1 MRRRRGLNF
10 ARKRRNMSA
19 YVVKEVCSWLLHIM
33 VAVLMALIL
42 VFCVGMRTSVIGV
55 SMEKALYSGQQVLVN
70 RLSYLFF
77 GPAEGDIIVF
87 TPNGNRNT
95 HFYIKRVVAVPG
107 DSVCIKDGKLYVN
120 NTIVDYGY
128 DKIFTRQLQ
137 AQGVAGDVFFGIS
150 TSGNSK
156 NIVDALPICKEKG
169 ITTIALTG
177 MKSCKMDDFDIVI
190 KVPSAETP
198 RIQECQTL
206 IGHIICCIV
215 EENIFGEEYNK

>member
-1 MRRRRGLNF
+1 MESIDIVRKQVAESERVKAELSKNEEVIAAIAKAADVCTEAYRRGNKTMF
-10 ARKRRNMSA
+10 VSKFYFDRPGIPS
-19 YVVKEVCSWLLHIM
+19 I
-33 VAVLMALIL
+33 ALTTD
-42 VFCVGMRTSVIGV
+42 TSVIT
-55 SMEKALYSGQQVLVN
+55 A
-70 RLSYLFF
+70 
-77 GPAEGDIIVF
+77 I
-87 TPNGNRNT
+87 GN
-95 HFYIKRVVAVPG
+95 
-107 DSVCIKDGKLYVN
+107 
-120 NTIVDYGY
+120 DYGY
-128 DKIFTRQLQ
+128 DKIFARQLQ
-137 AQGVAGDVFFGIS
+137 AQGVAGDVFIGIS

>member
-19 YVVKEVCSWLLHIM
+19 YVVKEIFSWLLHI
-33 VAVLMALIL
+33 VIAILLALIL

-55 SMEKALYSGQQVLVN
+55 SMEKTLYSGQQVLVN

-120 NTIVDYGY
+120 NTSVDYGY
-128 DKIFTRQLQ
+128 DKIMD
-137 AQGVAGDVFFGIS
+137 AGIAEDSFILEDDEYFVMGDNCNNS
-150 TSGNSK
+150 EDSRSGNIGPVSREM
-156 NIVDALPICKEKG
+156 IEGRAWFALG
-169 ITTIALTG
+169 NDVSFSG
-177 MKSCKMDDFDIVI
+177 FI
-190 KVPSAETP
+190 K
-198 RIQECQTL
+198 
-206 IGHIICCIV
+206 
-215 EENIFGEEYNK
+215 